1 MLKCRMTKTIW
12 PPRLPRVLLGRRYL
26 IQSVLAMSGD
36 IASNWKRFIR
46 QWKSYETAARL
57 RTESKEF
64 RRATFF
70 MCIGPDA
77 LEMSDR
83 LPFESEKQTTD
94 IDLVLATFEAFCI
107 GSTSEIYECYKF
119 NQRVQE
125 EGESID
131 AFVAAL
137 RNLAK
142 SCNYTPFTDSLIR
155 DRIVIRVR
163 DDSVR
168 KKLLQATS

>member
-1 MLKCRMTKTIW
+1 
-12 PPRLPRVLLGRRYL
+12 
-26 IQSVLAMSGD
+26 MSED

-46 QWKSYETAARL
+46 QWQNYEIAARL

-64 RRATFF
+64 RTATFF

-77 LEMSDR
+77 PEMFDGLLLESV
-83 LPFESEKQTTD
+83 EQKTD
-94 IDLVLATFEAFCI
+94 IDLVLAKFEAFFI
-107 GSTSEIYECYKF
+107 GVTSEIYERYKV
-119 NQRVQE
+119 NLRVQE

-142 SCNYTPFTDSLIR
+142 SCNYTPLTDSLIR
-155 DRIVIRVR
+155 DRVVIGVQEN
-163 DDSVR
+163 SVR
-168 KKLLQATS
+168 KKLL